1 MRFFVVFCCYIILLS
16 LIIAGCY
23 SYEHPH
29 LDGDLDLN
37 IAHPD
42 SIVTKITG
50 FMVLNDSAITRNP
63 SFPNGLDSLA
73 KMLKHPDLARKAGLY
88 GAIIINFNI
97 DIDGR
102 AKNIKPVSGITW
114 LSNFVIKEL
123 ENLKFNPAFLDK
135 KPVTSSVQLSILYYR
150 IDEDKNY
157 VKEFG

>member
-1 MRFFVVFCCYIILLS
+1 MRFLVVFCCYIILLP

-29 LDGDLDLN
+29 LDGDIDVN

-42 SIVTKITG
+42 SVVTKITG
-50 FMVLNDSAITRNP
+50 FKLLNDSAITKNP

-88 GAIIINFNI
+88 GEIIIDFDI
-97 DIDGR
+97 GIDGR
-102 AKNIKPVSGITW
+102 TKNIKPVIRITW

-135 KPVTSSVQLSILYYR
+135 KPVTSSVQLSISYYR
-150 IDEDKNY
+150 VDEDKN
-157 VKEFG
+157 